1 MKNTVSKISRKVCLF
16 IINNFFSTTRYFKL
30 KRCLLNFSGIKV
42 GKDTKVVGPLF
53 IGTVATLT
61 IGEGCWI
68 GSGLNIY
75 GNGNVVIGDRCDIA
89 PDVSFVTGSHEI
101 GGVER
106 RAGKGVSYEIE
117 IENGCWIGARTTIMG
132 NTIISYS
139 TIIGSASLVNK
150 SIPPNV
156 IALGIPAK
164 TIKDISHI

>member
-30 KRCLLNFSGIKV
+30 KRYLLNFSGIKV
-42 GKDTKVVGPLF
+42 GKDTKVVAPLYL
-53 IGTVATLT
+53 GTVATLT

-89 PDVSFVTGSHEI
+89 PDVSFVTGSHEM

-106 RAGKGVSYEIE
+106 RAGKGVSYEIK
-117 IENGCWIGARTTIMG
+117 IENGCWIGARVTILG
-132 NTIISYS
+132 DVTISNS
-139 TIIGSASLVNK
+139 SVIGTCSLVNK
-150 SIPPNV
+150 SIAASV
-156 IALGIPAK
+156 IAAGVPAK
-164 TIKDISHI
+164 IVKNI